1 MKNGV
6 ENVSRARAGERG
18 AALVTAMLV
27 AMLLLAAGGALVV
40 TTGMTATNAV
50 DATAEAQ
57 AYYAAEA
64 GMQSVLSVL
73 RRNVASKPAGTAAN
87 FRSVVCA
94 NADPCNNA
102 GDMSLWLPRWDMAW
116 ICRTT
121 AIYWL

>member
-6 ENVSRARAGERG
+6 ETVSLARAGERG

-40 TTGMTATNAV
+40 TTGMTAANAV

-57 AYYAAEA
+57 AYYWAEA

-73 RRNVASKPAGTAAN
+73 RRNVASHPAGTEPPFGHVICASAA
-87 FRSVVCA
+87 
-94 NADPCNNA
+94 PCNDA
-102 GDMSLWLPRWDMAW
+102 AHTSLGLPRDQAALPR
-116 ICRTT
+116 C
-121 AIYWL
+121 

>member
-6 ENVSRARAGERG
+6 ENVSGARAGERG

-64 GMQSVLSVL
+64 GMQTVLSVL
-73 RRNVASKPAGTAAN
+73 RRNVASKPAGTTADRKSTRLNSSHAN
-87 FRSVVCA
+87 ISYA
-94 NADPCNNA
+94 
-102 GDMSLWLPRWDMAW
+102 
-116 ICRTT
+116 
-121 AIYWL
+121 